1 MRKRASD
8 VVLRE
13 VVPADL
19 PILFEYQ
26 NDPEA
31 NLMAAVNARDD
42 VAFAALWHDAQT
54 NPEVTARVIV
64 ADGVVV
70 GHIATFLADGERS
83 VGYWI
88 GREHWGR
95 GCASRALAAFLEI
108 ITTRPLHA
116 SIARTNIGSQK
127 VLERCGFEVTGYRDS
142 PATERYLACEEA
154 TYLLR

>member
-1 MRKRASD
+1 MHAQTVSLRD
-8 VVLRE
+8 VE
-13 VVPADL
+13 DADL
-19 PILFEYQ
+19 PILFGYQ

-31 NLMAAVNARDD
+31 NLMAAVNARDED
-42 VAFAALWHDAQT
+42 AFAALWYDAVT

-64 ADGVVV
+64 ADGVLV
-70 GHIATFLADGERS
+70 GHVATFIADGDRS

-95 GCASRALAAFLEI
+95 GCATRALAQFLELI
-108 ITTRPLHA
+108 LTRPLHA
-116 SIARTNIGSQK
+116 TIARTNIGSQK
-127 VLERCGFEVTGYRDS
+127 VLERCGFVVTGYRDA